1 MNVRLFLFILTGIAV
16 HPAVGSS
23 PNVLVFL
30 TDDQGWGDLSI
41 NGNKGLNT
49 PNIDKISRGGTRFDR
64 FFVSP
69 VCSPTRAEIL
79 TARHHVRTGVY
90 DVSKGGERIDVDE
103 ETIAD
108 VFKKAGYDTA
118 AYGKWHNGMQAPY
131 HPNTRGFNDF
141 YGFCSGHWGN
151 YFNPILERNGKIRRG
166 KGYIIDDFTNYGIE
180 FIKKNKPS
188 SK

>member
-1 MNVRLFLFILTGIAV
+1 MF
-16 HPAVGSS
+16 S
-23 PNVLVFL
+23 
-30 TDDQGWGDLSI
+30 
-41 NGNKGLNT
+41 
-49 PNIDKISRGGTRFDR
+49 DKS
-64 FFVSP
+64 
-69 VCSPTRAEIL
+69 EIL

-151 YFNPILERNGKIRRG
+151 YFNPILERNGEIRRG

-180 FIKKNKPS
+180 FIKKNKNRSFFIVLPYNTPHS
-188 SK
+188 PMQVPTKIGLNLKIKT